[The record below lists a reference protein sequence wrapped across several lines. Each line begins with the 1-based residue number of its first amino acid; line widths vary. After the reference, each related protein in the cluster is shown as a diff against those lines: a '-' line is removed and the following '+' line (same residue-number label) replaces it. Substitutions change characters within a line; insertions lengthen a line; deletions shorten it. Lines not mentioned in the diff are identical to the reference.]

1 VGIVARRYNPGMH
14 ERSDARAINAYWGR
28 DDLEGAILAALAAA
42 GKDMDALT
50 VDDLAPTDQFHS
62 GGKGATLRLARVAG
76 ARPGL
81 RVLDVG
87 GGLGG
92 PARTLAK
99 EFGCHVTVVDLTESY
114 VRTGAGLTAR
124 LGLADRVSHR
134 QGDALALGDA
144 LYAEKGPPFDIV
156 WTQNSGMNVADKERL
171 YAGFA
176 RLLPP
181 GGLLAI
187 QEPMAGPVRPP
198 IFPVMWAR
206 DATTSFLRR
215 PEEMRG
221 VMEAAGFRAR
231 AWDDVTAEQAG
242 PSTGGAVPAHA
253 IQRIVMGDALEPIT
267 RAGQRNREEG
277 RIVIVQAVL
286 ERRGPGR
293 RHGPRGA

>member
-1 VGIVARRYNPGMH
+1 MRQ
-14 ERSDARAINAYWGR
+14 RSDVRAINAYWGR
-28 DDLEGAILAALAAA
+28 DDLERAILDGLAAA
-42 GKDMDALT
+42 GRNIGALT
-50 VDDLAPTDQFHS
+50 TDDLAPADQFHS
-62 GGKGATLRLARVAG
+62 GGKDATLRLARIAG

-92 PARTLAK
+92 PARTLAR
-99 EFGCHVTVVDLTESY
+99 EFGCHVTVVDLTDAY
-114 VRTGAGLTAR
+114 VRTGEALTAR
-124 LGLADRVSHR
+124 LGLADRVHHR
-134 QGDALALGDA
+134 QGDALALDDA
-144 LYAEKGPPFDIV
+144 LAAAKGIPPFDIV